1 MTQNGGIIEVIDISR
16 QMTSEY
22 VYYAQSR
29 QYDVTVTSR
38 RNVVWVRRGTPES
51 DPTITK
57 IHKSQTG
64 KSTECVAWPLIE

>member
-1 MTQNGGIIEVIDISR
+1 MPQNVGIIKVIDISR
-16 QMTSEY
+16 QIRREY

-29 QYDVTVTSR
+29 QYDVTVNSR

-57 IHKSQTG
+57 IYKSQTG
-64 KSTECVAWPLIE
+64 ECTECVSCSSIE